1 MESILTSIKLKML
14 IAEDDPSFD
23 ETITIAIN
31 NAFFKLKQLGVGPE
45 EGIAISGAE
54 DTWEGCGIQSVPM
67 LNALKTYIFISVKLE
82 VDPPQS
88 TALMECYNRQMDELS
103 FRLMVESEELTEGE
117 SNE

>member
-23 ETITIAIN
+23 STITIAIN

-45 EGIAISGAE
+45 EGFAISDAE
-54 DTWEGCGIQSVPM
+54 TTWDECGVQPIM
-67 LNALKTYIFISVKLE
+67 LNAVKTYIFISVKLE

-88 TALMECYNRQMDELS
+88 TALMECYNRQMDELT
-103 FRLMVESEELTEGE
+103 FRVMVEAEELQKE
-117 SNE
+117 N